1 MYDQIKN
8 GLQGIS
14 DTLFALGTM
23 PLTANNISM
32 QMAYDKDWGG
42 TAEEALTAIIS
53 LERMLDKDITVTEIC
68 ARSIEPYIKV
78 VESQE
83 KTIEKL
89 RNENERLK
97 ETVLSLKP
105 NEALRDFIS
114 RVLRSEDDRDVIERK
129 TMK

>member
-1 MYDQIKN
+1 
-8 GLQGIS
+8 
-14 DTLFALGTM
+14 
-23 PLTANNISM
+23 
-32 QMAYDKDWGG
+32 
-42 TAEEALTAIIS
+42 
-53 LERMLDKDITVTEIC
+53 MLDKDITVTEIC